1 MVSLL
6 FSLSQIDSMILCV
19 NREGVS
25 VDEEEAI
32 GDYKNDIKLILW
44 MLANVFRLGNY
55 HDKVWN

>member
-32 GDYKNDIKLILW
+32 GDYKNDIKLIL
-44 MLANVFRLGNY
+44 
-55 HDKVWN
+55 